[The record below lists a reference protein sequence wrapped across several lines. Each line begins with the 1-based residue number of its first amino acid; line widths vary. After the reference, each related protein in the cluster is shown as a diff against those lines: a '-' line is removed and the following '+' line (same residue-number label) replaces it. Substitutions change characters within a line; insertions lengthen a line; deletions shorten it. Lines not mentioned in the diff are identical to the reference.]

1 MAKQLIQTIIN
12 ESIEIHK
19 TDNLILKHNQK
30 KSALKKKPKTL
41 NLLMLEQFT
50 LLIAIKTSKTCET
63 SF

>member
-30 KSALKKKPKTL
+30 KSALKKKTK
-41 NLLMLEQFT
+41 NLKSSYVGT
-50 LLIAIKTSKTCET
+50 IYVTNCH
-63 SF
+63 